1 MTKYTIERVW
11 SDNRDDFLRTLF
23 KMMIDYH
30 TSEDA
35 YDDKKLVISQ
45 YCKEYNER
53 LASTLKGS
61 KIEGVD
67 REELWGQ
74 FALKEGAD
82 KVIYM
87 WLIEPFNWF
96 LNN

>member
-11 SDNRDDFLRTLF
+11 SDNREDFLKTMF
-23 KMMIDYH
+23 KMIFDYH
-30 TSEDA
+30 TSEDT
-35 YDDKKLVISQ
+35 YNDKRPTISEF
-45 YCKEYNER
+45 CKRYNEK
-53 LASTLKGS
+53 LANALKES
-61 KIEGVD
+61 KIEGIE
-67 REELWGQ
+67 REYLWGQ